1 MPTRIPDRYQLEM
14 RLGRD
19 GDIEEWLASDRSLDR
34 PVLIRSLGPEAE
46 ATRRRQFVESVS
58 AAAKAH
64 HPHLAKIYVVE
75 DIEEGAYSVV
85 EWTGGATVADRLG
98 AAFGIE
104 LEEFLP
110 NAAGL
115 AAGLAALH
123 EAGAV
128 HGSIDLSAISYAG
141 ARAAKLGG
149 FGRPF
154 AGDQDD
160 DVRALSAA
168 LETALTGEPP
178 GGPPPSETI
187 DGISPAIDSIL
198 RSGQMGQF
206 TALEL
211 EKALKAAPTP
221 RRPKGE
227 PLSASRRLLFGALGL
242 VILAVALIGL
252 GALFGTPSNPITP
265 TPTSGPTA
273 PTTTVIATTT
283 SVFAGLEIT
292 SIATHDPFGGG
303 GENDDSIGFL
313 TDGSLSTSWRTER
326 YRDPLQLIKDGVGV
340 VATVSGQPSQLQL
353 TGFSQ
358 GTVFEVRW
366 IEEFAEDPSI
376 WERIAAGVA
385 PAGTTAVELPARSD
399 GFWMVWLTELPLQPD
414 GTYYAEL
421 SELRLRP

>member
-46 ATRRRQFVESVS
+46 AARREQFVKSVS

-64 HPHLAKIYVVE
+64 HPHLAKVYVVE
-75 DIEEGAYSVV
+75 DLEDGAYSVV

-115 AAGLAALH
+115 AAALAALH

-149 FGRPF
+149 FGRPYT
-154 AGDQDD
+154 GDPDE

-187 DGISPAIDSIL
+187 DGISPAIDGIL
-198 RSGQMGQF
+198 RAGQTGKF
-206 TALEL
+206 TAREL

-242 VILAVALIGL
+242 VILAVGLIGL

-265 TPTSGPTA
+265 APTSNPSA
-273 PTTTVIATTT
+273 PSTTIISTTT
-283 SVFAGLEIT
+283 SLAAGLEIT

-303 GENDDSIGFL
+303 GENDDAIGFI
-313 TDGSLSTSWRTER
+313 TDGSLSTLWRTER

-340 VATVSGQPSQLQL
+340 VATVTGQPSQLQL

-366 IEEFAEDPSI
+366 IEEFTDDPAV

-385 PAGTTAVELPARSD
+385 PAGTTAVELPARTD
-399 GFWMVWLTELPLQPD
+399 GFWMLWMTELPLQSD